1 MKKIILTMAII
12 ICSVY
17 VMAQAPVKMTYQSVI
32 RNEANQLVANQSI
45 NMQISI
51 LNGYITGAAVYTET
65 HLLTTNSNGLVSLE
79 IGGGNVVDGSLSTID
94 WSQGTYFIK
103 TETDPTGGTNY
114 TITGTSQLLSV
125 PYALYAQKAG
135 NGFSADYN
143 DLTNK
148 PDFNGSETKIIA
160 GTNATV
166 TGNGTTE
173 SPYVVN
179 ATGLTPGTIA
189 GQMQYWDGSAWVN
202 IAPGINLPGNQA
214 QTLCLCKGIP
224 TWGPCPADIAAIT
237 SAIVTSVLATTAT
250 CGGTVTNDGGAT
262 VTARGVCWST
272 SAHPTIANSKTSN
285 STGTGVFTSNLTGL
299 TAATTYYVR
308 AYATNSAGTSYG
320 SEVSFTT
327 QSGKILML
335 TFTATSIKA
344 YGANVGGNITNDGGS
359 PVTER
364 GVLYST
370 TPNVLQNL
378 ATATKL
384 SNGTGTGSFSID
396 LSVNNLTRNTKY
408 YVVVYAINSVGTSY
422 GTIEISFTTSNGIP
436 LISTKAASSIRST
449 TAVSGGTITND
460 GGVLA
465 GERGICWSKTANPT
479 TSLTTKVNILANGTG
494 TYTCNLTG
502 LTKNTTYHLRSYVIN
517 EFGTFYG
524 DDLTFT
530 TQNGIAIVS
539 ADSAANVT
547 ATTAGILATILSD
560 GGGTITNS
568 GFYFGQDPN
577 FQNPGIV
584 TLTRTSGGLGYSMGN
599 LNENTTYYYK
609 AYVMNE
615 YGTFW
620 SAVMSFKTKNGVMS
634 IITKPATTLL
644 STSVVAGIE
653 ILNDGG
659 GTVLSR
665 GICWSTS
672 PSPVMNILGNDYLMD
687 NTTTTIP
694 FKSWKVTG
702 LLPGT
707 TYYLRAFAT
716 NNAFSLGYQYGDEI
730 SFKTLDIPTLSSTN
744 AASAITGTTATSGGN
759 ITTDGASEVTV
770 RGLCWN
776 VSGNPTI
783 ADSKTT
789 DGGTGTGLFT
799 SNMTGLIPGT
809 VYYVRAYATNAIGTA
824 YGSQVSFLTPKATYT
839 IGETLQGGKIAYI
852 YQSGDP
858 GYVAGETHGII
869 VAPSAQSGGVIWGDI
884 YAPITGADGT
894 ALGTGKQNT
903 IDIVTTQSLDIFPLE
918 TSAAQICNNLVLNG
932 YNDWWL
938 PSIDEL
944 KKLYLNRTAIGLVL
958 VTYWSSSETT
968 TTANAS
974 VFSMIG
980 GYTDVNPK
988 STSRAVI
995 AIRYF

>member
-1 MKKIILTMAII
+1 MKKIILTLALI

-17 VMAQAPVKMTYQSVI
+17 AMAQAPEKMTYQSVI
-32 RNEANQLVANQSI
+32 RNAANQLVTNQSI
-45 NMQISI
+45 GMQISI
-51 LNGYITGAAVYTET
+51 LNGSITGSAVYTEKHT
-65 HLLTTNSNGLVSLE
+65 LTTNSNGLVSLE
-79 IGGGNVVDGSLSTID
+79 IGGGTVVNGSLSTID
-94 WSQGTYFIK
+94 WSQGSYFIK
-103 TETDPTGGTNY
+103 TETDIAGGTNY
-114 TITGTSQLLSV
+114 TITGTNQLLSV

-135 NGFSADYN
+135 NSFSGDYN
-143 DLTNK
+143 DLKNK
-148 PDFNGSETKIIA
+148 PNS
-160 GTNATV
+160 
-166 TGNGTTE
+166 TGQ
-173 SPYVVN
+173 
-179 ATGLTPGTIA
+179 TPGTIA

-214 QTLCLCKGIP
+214 QTLCLCKGVP
-224 TWGPCPADIAAIT
+224 TWGPCPADTAAIT

-285 STGTGVFTSNLTGL
+285 STGAGVFTSNLTGL

-327 QSGKILML
+327 KNGKISIT
-335 TFTATSIKA
+335 TFPATSIKA
-344 YGANVGGNITNDGGS
+344 YGANVGGNIWDDGGS

-384 SNGTGTGSFSID
+384 TNGTGTGNFSID

-422 GTIEISFTTSNGIP
+422 GTIEISFTTSDGIP
-436 LISTKAASSIRST
+436 LISTKVASSIRST

-460 GGVLA
+460 GGILA

-479 TSLTTKVNILANGTG
+479 TSLTTIVREIFATGTG

-530 TQNGIAIVS
+530 TQNGIAIVREDS
-539 ADSAANVT
+539 ADNVRATSAD
-547 ATTAGILATILSD
+547 IFATILSD
-560 GGGTITNS
+560 GGGTITNT

-584 TLTRTSGGLGYSMGN
+584 TLTSTSGGLGYSMGN

-659 GTVLSR
+659 GNVLSR

-672 PSPVMNILGNDYLMD
+672 PSPVMNILGSDYLMD
-687 NTTTTIP
+687 TTTTTIP

-759 ITTDGASEVTV
+759 ITADGASEVTV

-809 VYYVRAYATNAIGTA
+809 VYFVRAYATNAIGTA

-869 VAPSAQSGGVIWGDI
+869 VAPSAQSAGVIWGDI

-903 IDIVTTQSLDIFPLE
+903 IDIVATQSLDIFPLE

-944 KKLYLNRTAIGLVL
+944 KKLYPNRTAIGLVD